1 MARNFKETEKMK
13 EFWFFILTIVTGLLL
28 CSSGFTQERK
38 QQNEFTVVFSA
49 NVNGE
54 LEPCG

>member
-1 MARNFKETEKMK
+1 MK
-13 EFWFFILTIVTGLLL
+13 EFWFLILTIVTGLLL
-28 CSSGFTQERK
+28 PSSGFTQERK